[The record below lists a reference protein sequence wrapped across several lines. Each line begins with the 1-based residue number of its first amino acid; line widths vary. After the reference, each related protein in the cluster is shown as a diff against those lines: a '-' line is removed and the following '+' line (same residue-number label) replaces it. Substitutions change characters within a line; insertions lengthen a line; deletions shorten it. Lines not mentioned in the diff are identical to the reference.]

1 MSASPSEN
9 EPVLATDLHVQ
20 ATYRLTEALVAAESR
35 AARRVAMLSEIVFE
49 TDASRGLVFLNDA
62 WARVLG
68 YPVAQCLG
76 KALSDFVLVEDR
88 EELERVFRLGGADR
102 GAGRPRIRIPR
113 MDGKTV
119 WLEVTAAPLAEGAGM
134 VGALHDITAE
144 KEAQDELSKLS
155 LVASYTDNFVIIT
168 DREGRTEW
176 VNQAFV
182 RRTGYTLEDM
192 RGWKPGHLLQGPE
205 TDSGTVAQ
213 IRAFLAEG
221 KSFGSELLNYTRS
234 RDPYWVAF
242 QITPIRNAE
251 GVVERF
257 VSIQTESTMLR
268 QARIE
273 LQAAK
278 ERAESANEAKTQ
290 FLATI
295 SHEMRTPLNVIL
307 GTADLLMDASLS
319 AGQLPVHLNRI
330 NASAEA
336 LLRLITDMLDLS
348 KIEAGQFDFER
359 VPTSLREVMEA
370 MVGPVGER
378 ARAKGLKFSL
388 TMDPALPTRVMADP
402 DRLRQIVTNL
412 AENAVK
418 FTDEGSVRVEASR
431 WVSAAGA
438 APQLMIRVLDTGSG
452 IAPEFQARIFARF
465 EQVDGST
472 TRRKG
477 GAGLGLNIVKT
488 LVEAMGGT
496 VSVQSQ
502 LGAGSDFRV
511 ILPLEPI
518 AEVGV
523 PAGRVAVETVRAPA
537 VALGA
542 PTMVLVAEDTEANFA
557 VAQIFLKTAG
567 YVVMRAKN
575 GREAVEMA
583 PNADLI
589 LMDIEMPEMD
599 GLEATR
605 RIRSQEKA
613 DGSHPI
619 PILALTGH
627 AVQGYRDRC
636 LAAGCTAYLTKP
648 IRKQSLIDAVRV
660 ALEGSVPGS
669 AGGEKLEDTV
679 VVDPDVE
686 GIVPEFLRHCTLDVQ
701 RLRRALELEDWA
713 ECARIAHG
721 TKGAALTMGFGRVAD
736 YSSEILQ
743 AARESAG
750 ERIVKLVD
758 ALAGHLSRVNV
769 VSAG

>member
-1 MSASPSEN
+1 
-9 EPVLATDLHVQ
+9 VLATDLHVQ

-35 AARRVAMLSEIVFE
+35 ATRRVAMLSEIVFE
-49 TDASRGLVFLNDA
+49 TDAAGLLVFLNEA
-62 WARVLG
+62 WARALG
-68 YPVAQCLG
+68 YPVCECLG
-76 KALSDFVLVEDR
+76 KPLSGFVVGEDR
-88 EELERVFRLGGADR
+88 EELGRVMAAGPVGTGGV
-102 GAGRPRIRIPR
+102 RPRIRIPR
-113 MDGKTV
+113 MDGKMA
-119 WLEVTAAPLAEGAGM
+119 WMEVTAAPLPDGAGV
-134 VGALHDITAE
+134 VGALHDVTAE

-182 RRTGYTLEDM
+182 RRTGYTLDEM
-192 RGWKPGHLLQGPE
+192 RGRKPGELLQGPE
-205 TDSGTVAQ
+205 TDRGTVAQ
-213 IRAFLAEG
+213 IREWLSAG
-221 KSFGSELLNYTRS
+221 KSFGSEILNYTRS
-234 RDPYWVAF
+234 GDPYWVAF

-251 GVVERF
+251 GVVERY
-257 VSIQTESTMLR
+257 VAIQTESTALR
-268 QARIE
+268 QARME

-278 ERAESANEAKTQ
+278 ERAESASEAKTQ

-307 GTADLLMDASLS
+307 GTADLLMDGSLDVGELS
-319 AGQLPVHLNRI
+319 VHLNRI

-359 VPTSLREVMEA
+359 VPMRLRSVLEA
-370 MVGPVGER
+370 MVVPVGER
-378 ARAKGLKFSL
+378 ARAKGLEFGL
-388 TMDPALPTRVMADP
+388 TVDPALPSRVMGDP

-418 FTDEGSVRVEASR
+418 FTDSGSVRVDVSR
-431 WVSAAGA
+431 LVPVPGA
-438 APQLMIRVLDTGSG
+438 VPQMLVRVMDTGTG

-502 LGAGSDFRV
+502 LGAGSEFRV
-511 ILPLEPI
+511 ILPLD
-518 AEVGV
+518 AVSEVEVASGRVESASAGSAGFPGGV
-523 PAGRVAVETVRAPA
+523 PAT
-537 VALGA
+537 
-542 PTMVLVAEDTEANFA
+542 VLVAEDTEANYA
-557 VAQIFLKTAG
+557 VARIFLTTAG
-567 YVVMRAKN
+567 YVVMRANN
-575 GREAVEMA
+575 GREAVEMSRA
-583 PNADLI
+583 ADLI

-605 RIRSQEKA
+605 RIRAEEKS
-613 DGSHPI
+613 GGLKPI

-627 AVQGYRDRC
+627 AVQGYRERC

-648 IRKQSLIDAVRV
+648 IRKQSLVDAVRV
-660 ALEGSVPGS
+660 ALEAAAAGA
-669 AGGEKLEDTV
+669 AGGALLEDTV

-686 GIVPEFLRHCTLDVQ
+686 GIVPEFLKHCGLDVG
-701 RLRRALELEDWA
+701 RLRRAMGTGDWA
-713 ECARIAHG
+713 ECGRVGHG
-721 TKGAALTMGFGRVAD
+721 MKGAALTMGFARVAEL
-736 YSSEILQ
+736 SSEIVQ
-743 AARESAG
+743 ASRE
-750 ERIVKLVD
+750 
-758 ALAGHLSRVNV
+758 LAGDRVAKALEVLEEHLSRVKV
-769 VSAG
+769 VPAG

>member
-119 WLEVTAAPLAEGAGM
+119 WLEVTAAPLAEGAGV

-523 PAGRVAVETVRAPA
+523 PAGRVAVETVRAPV

-542 PTMVLVAEDTEANFA
+542 PATVLVAEDTEANFA

-648 IRKQSLIDAVRV
+648 IRKQSLVDAVRV

>member
-1 MSASPSEN
+1 MSASPSGN

-119 WLEVTAAPLAEGAGM
+119 WLEVTAAPLAEGAGV

-359 VPTSLREVMEA
+359 VPTVLREVLEA

-412 AENAVK
+412 VENAVK
-418 FTDEGSVRVEASR
+418 FTDEGSVRLEVSR
-431 WVSAAGA
+431 WESAPGA
-438 APQLMIRVLDTGSG
+438 VPQLLVRVLDTGSG
-452 IAPEFQARIFARF
+452 IAPEFQSRIFARF

-496 VSVQSQ
+496 VTVQSQ

-518 AEVGV
+518 PDVGV
-523 PAGRVAVETVRAPA
+523 PAGRVAVETVRAPV

-542 PTMVLVAEDTEANFA
+542 PTTVLVAEDTEANFA

-613 DGSHPI
+613 EGCHPT

-648 IRKQSLIDAVRV
+648 IRKQSLVDAVRV
-660 ALEGSVPGS
+660 ALEGAA
-669 AGGEKLEDTV
+669 AGVVGREKLEDTV
-679 VVDPDVE
+679 VVDPEVE
-686 GIVPEFLRHCTLDVQ
+686 GIVPEFLKHCVLDVA
-701 RLRRALELEDWA
+701 RLRRAMTFEDWA

-721 TKGAALTMGFGRVAD
+721 IKGAALTMGFVRVAD
-736 YSSEILQ
+736 FSSEIVQ
-743 AARESAG
+743 ASRELAG
-750 ERIVKLVD
+750 ERMAKLVD

-769 VSAG
+769 VPAR